1 MPPARIGRRIIVA
14 RIVGTTV
21 RSIRTPIVRKGDD
34 IVGLVVDSVLKAAGQ
49 ENFALRDNDVI
60 GVTES
65 LVARSQGNYATVADI
80 AADINAKFRGDIA
93 VLFPILSRNRFSLI
107 LKGAAMSGKK
117 IHLYLSYPCDEVGNH
132 LIDVDRMDE
141 LGIDPYVDTLTETR
155 YRQLFGPHVPH
166 PFTGIDYVSLY
177 KRLAPEGQI
186 TVHLTNHPKA
196 ALEYTKEVLVA
207 NIHDRHRTKGIL
219 KKAGTE
225 TVYGLDDILT
235 KPVAGSGYHPEY
247 GLLGSNKAT
256 DDTIKLFPR
265 DCQQVVTAIQA
276 KLREATGRHIEVL
289 VYGDGAFKDP
299 QGKIW
304 ELADPVVS
312 PGFTAGLRGM
322 PNELKIK
329 FIADTELCDLDT
341 EAATAAMKEKI
352 RAKDANLLG
361 KEASLGTTPRQL
373 TDLLGSL
380 CDLTSGSGD
389 KGTPVVLI
397 QGYFDNFACE

>member
-1 MPPARIGRRIIVA
+1 MSRT
-14 RIVGTTV
+14 VGTTV
-21 RSIRTPIVRKGDD
+21 RGIRTPIVKRGDD
-34 IVGLVVDSVLKAAGQ
+34 VVSLVVDSVLKAAEQ
-49 ENFALRDNDVI
+49 NNFQINDNDVI

-65 LVARSQGNYATVADI
+65 LVARAQGNYASVADI
-80 AADINAKFRGDIA
+80 AADINAKFAGDIA
-93 VLFPILSRNRFSLI
+93 ILFPILSRNRFSLI
-107 LKGAAMSGKK
+107 LKGVAMSGKK
-117 IHLYLSYPCDEVGNH
+117 IDLYLSYPCDEVGNH

-141 LGIDPYVDTLTETR
+141 LGIDPYVDTLSEAR
-155 YRQLFGPHVPH
+155 YRQLFGSHVPH

-177 KRLAPEGQI
+177 KSLAPEGRI
-186 TVHLTNHPKA
+186 TVHLTNQPKV

-207 NIHDRHRTKGIL
+207 NTHERPRIKGIL
-219 KKAGTE
+219 KKAGAKTG
-225 TVYGLDDILT
+225 YGRADILT
-235 KPVAGSGYHPEY
+235 RPVTGSGYHPEF

-256 DDTIKLFPR
+256 EDTIKLFPR

-276 KLREATGRHIEVL
+276 RLREVTGRHVEVL

-329 FIADTELCDLDT
+329 FIADTELCGLDT

-352 RAKDANLLG
+352 RAKEANLLG
-361 KEASLGTTPRQL
+361 KDASLGTTPRQL